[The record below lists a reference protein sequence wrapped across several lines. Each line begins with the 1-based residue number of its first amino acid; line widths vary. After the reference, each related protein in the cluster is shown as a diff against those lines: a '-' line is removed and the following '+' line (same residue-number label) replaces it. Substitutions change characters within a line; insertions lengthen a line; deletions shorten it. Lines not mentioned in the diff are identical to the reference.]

1 MTNRGE
7 LDLPDGVRARE
18 VRTSRLCV
26 RMLEPADAD
35 DRSDAEPFLLLHG
48 NVSSA
53 AFWVELLRDLP
64 PRFRPIAPDL
74 RGYGGT
80 QPLPVDATR
89 GLRDWAD
96 DVLALADALGL
107 ESFHL
112 MGWSMG
118 GGVAMQVLLDAP
130 ERVRSLVLQA
140 PVSPFGFGGT
150 RGDDGQL
157 LAPDGVGSG
166 GGCANPRFVE
176 LLAAGDTGTEDPTS
190 PRNVLR
196 AFYVAGHRVLD
207 REDLYVDSMLTTR
220 TGEDHYPGDSVPS
233 PQWPGVAAGGRGVL
247 NTMAPTVCR
256 LDGIVDVEPKP
267 RVLWVRGDAD
277 AIVSDTS
284 AFDLAQLGALGAV
297 PGWPGADACPAQP
310 MVSQTRA
317 VLDAY
322 AKAGGTYR
330 ELVLPGVGHSPHLEA
345 PDAVREAIVE
355 HLTSA

>member
-1 MTNRGE
+1 MTNPGD
-7 LDLPDGVRARE
+7 LTLPDGVRGRD
-18 VRTSRLCV
+18 VRTARLRV
-26 RMLEPADAD
+26 RVLEPVDSE
-35 DRSDAEPFLLLHG
+35 DRADAEPFLLLHG

-53 AFWVELLRDLP
+53 AFWVDLLRELP
-64 PRFRPIAPDL
+64 ARYRPVAPDL
-74 RGYGGT
+74 RGYGHT
-80 QPLPVDATR
+80 EALPVDATR
-89 GLRDWAD
+89 GLRDWSD
-96 DVLALADALGL
+96 DVLALADALGF

-157 LAPDGVGSG
+157 LGPDGVGSG

-176 LLAAGDTGTEDPTS
+176 LLSAGDTGTDDPTS

-196 AFYVAGHRVLD
+196 AFYVAGGRELD

-233 PQWPGVAAGGRGVL
+233 EQWPGVAPGGRGVL

-267 RVLWVRGDAD
+267 PVLWVRGELD

-284 AFDLAQLGALGAV
+284 VFDLAQLGALGAV
-297 PGWPGADACPAQP
+297 PGWPGADACPPQP
-310 MVSQTRA
+310 MVTQTRA
-317 VLDAY
+317 VLDTY

-330 ELVLPGVGHSPHLEA
+330 ELVVPGVGHSPHLEA
-345 PDAVREAIVE
+345 PDAVRQAMVD
-355 HLTSA
+355 HLDGA